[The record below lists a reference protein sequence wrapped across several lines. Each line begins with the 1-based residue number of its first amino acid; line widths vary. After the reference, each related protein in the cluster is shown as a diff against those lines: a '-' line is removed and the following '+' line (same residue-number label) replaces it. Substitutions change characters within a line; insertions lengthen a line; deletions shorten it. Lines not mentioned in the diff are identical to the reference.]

1 MKKSKT
7 VNKKDE
13 SLFVDDIATAKSILR
28 NINWNF
34 YQSSSFS
41 SYEVRPFNCR
51 KHHWFPATFVPEIPF
66 TLIEVLTLPNA
77 VVYDPFGGIGT
88 TYFQALLLNRKP
100 LTTEICR
107 VATELMH
114 SLSILFNPGINFE
127 AIKEKIKQFLKEFD
141 LHEEYVQNV
150 PKKILIDK
158 LRPWYSEKTL
168 NRLSFLFIKEMNCSN
183 KAIKAA
189 MRASISAILK
199 TSSSQDRGWGC
210 IADNVLPKKKQ
221 MKDKEVID
229 LFEKHISRL
238 LEDIS
243 EHLKYVMSGYDQIYK
258 ELSEKQT
265 IFHEDVRGCK
275 GIPDNSVDLVVTSP
289 PYPNMTD
296 YATSQRLSYYFLGSD
311 LADND
316 NVQDR
321 DLEIG
326 ARSRRSRK
334 DSIDRYFEDMQRAN
348 EATSHKIKSGGY
360 ACYVMPA
367 FNTDNENNRGRR
379 RIVQKVLAKMEE
391 YDLIQEEDYER
402 ILPTKRRSHNIKWA
416 TLEREKIYLFRK
428 V

>member
-1 MKKSKT
+1 M
-7 VNKKDE
+7 
-13 SLFVDDIATAKSILR
+13 ATGKERLNQIR
-28 NINWNF
+28 GK
-34 YQSSSFS
+34 
-41 SYEVRPFNCR
+41 EV
-51 KHHWFPATFVPEIPF
+51 
-66 TLIEVLTLPNA
+66 
-77 VVYDPFGGIGT
+77 
-88 TYFQALLLNRKP
+88 
-100 LTTEICR
+100 
-107 VATELMH
+107 
-114 SLSILFNPGINFE
+114 
-127 AIKEKIKQFLKEFD
+127 FD
-141 LHEEYVQNV
+141 LFSKH
-150 PKKILIDK
+150 I
-158 LRPWYSEKTL
+158 
-168 NRLSFLFIKEMNCSN
+168 NRLK
-183 KAIKAA
+183 
-189 MRASISAILK
+189 
-199 TSSSQDRGWGC
+199 
-210 IADNVLPKKKQ
+210 
-221 MKDKEVID
+221 
-229 LFEKHISRL
+229 
-238 LEDIS
+238 DIS
-243 EHLKYVMSGYDQIYK
+243 EHLKYVMPGYDQLYK

-316 NVQDR
+316 NVKDR
-321 DLEIG
+321 NLEIG